1 MFLSISKYYNS
12 HITVTS
18 NHERYISYIGSNN
31 FVSMSKNKGYYFSS
45 THSTNAFSNA
55 CTNAKTNTFVN
66 A

>member
-45 THSTNAFSNA
+45 TPVLMPSPMPVLTLKPTHL
-55 CTNAKTNTFVN
+55 
-66 A
+66 